1 MTEVKIQV
9 DGAHARMAEKVGRLT
24 TGMVGAV
31 ARFSFDGVWDGL
43 TKVAVFKGSGVTRD
57 VLRWDGDAV
66 KIPAEVLREEGD
78 LFVGVEGHNADGSLV
93 IPTVW
98 TDRIN
103 VLCGANAS
111 GDLSVDPG
119 LPVWAQID
127 SKMGDL
133 AQLQTK
139 AKESLVDAI
148 NEVLRSGG
156 GSVDEAT
163 VERIVEAYLADNP
176 PEGGAPGEDGLTRNE
191 KNLILALFKNA
202 VYTADMSATIAQLE
216 TLWSGSGEDSGG
228 NASGVSQVGSVLII
242 TSDVTVTQSGSVLA
256 IA

>member
-1 MTEVKIQV
+1 MTQIHIKVMGANAVKAKV
-9 DGAHARMAEKVGRLT
+9 DGRLT

-31 ARFSFDGVWDGL
+31 ARFSFDRVWDGL

-57 VLRWDGDAV
+57 VLQWNGDAV
-66 KIPAEVLREEGD
+66 KIPAEVLREDGR
-78 LFVGVEGHNADGSLV
+78 LYVGVEGRNGDGSLV

-98 TDRIN
+98 VDCGV
-103 VLCGANAS
+103 VLCGAEPS
-111 GDLSVDPG
+111 GDPSVDPA
-119 LPVWAQID
+119 LPVWAQLD
-127 SKMGDL
+127 SKMGDP

-139 AKESLVDAI
+139 DKSSLVAAI
-148 NEVLRSGG
+148 NEALRSGG

-216 TLWSGSGEDSGG
+216 TLWSETPDTPET
-228 NASGVSQVGSVLII
+228 GVE
-242 TSDVTVTQSGSVLA
+242 QSGSILSIVSGVNISQSGAVLS
-256 IA
+256 IS